1 MTSNNLPEHMSLLLC
16 EANLVLT
23 RPTIEDTEED
33 PILFEADETE
43 NISPDSSEVRE
54 GPAAA
59 SL

>member
-1 MTSNNLPEHMSLLLC
+1 MSLLLC

-23 RPTIEDTEED
+23 RPTIEDTED
-33 PILFEADETE
+33 QILFEADGTE
-43 NISPDSSEVRE
+43 NVSPDSSEARE